1 MILSFSL
8 MRLCH
13 TSDWHLGHTLHD
25 LPREAEHARF
35 LGWLLD
41 LLAVEKVDALVVTG
55 DLFETAN
62 PPASAQ
68 QALYDFFAEARRR
81 LPSLG
86 IVVVGGNHDSASR
99 LDAIAPL
106 CRAIGIHVIGSLPR
120 REDGRLDED
129 RLLVPLR
136 DATGEVGAWVAA
148 VPFLRPMDLPPST
161 GDDPLVAGVRA
172 VYEDALI
179 AARARRRPG
188 QAIVVTGHCYMVGG
202 RISELSERKVL
213 GGNQHALPID
223 LFPDDVSYAA
233 LGHLHLG
240 QRVDGRDH
248 VRYAGSPIP
257 LSMGEAGYK
266 HHVLLV
272 DLDGERPAR
281 VRERRVP
288 RAVKMLR
295 VPERGPRPLAE
306 VLRLLAALDDRV
318 PGSRESERPYLA
330 VDVSLPAPEPGLRRR
345 VEEALEGKQ
354 ARLVQLSV
362 AYQGDG
368 RSLADA
374 PPAADLREVVPE
386 EVFRR
391 AYLRRH
397 AGDPPADLLAAFH
410 ELVEQ
415 AHADTGGRS

>member
-1 MILSFSL
+1 M
-8 MRLCH
+8 
-13 TSDWHLGHTLHD
+13 
-25 LPREAEHARF
+25 
-35 LGWLLD
+35 
-41 LLAVEKVDALVVTG
+41 
-55 DLFETAN
+55 
-62 PPASAQ
+62 
-68 QALYDFFAEARRR
+68 LYDFFAAARRR
-81 LPSLG
+81 VPSLD
-86 IVVVGGNHDSASR
+86 IVVVAGNHDSAAR

-120 REDGRLDED
+120 RDDGLVDDD

-136 DATGEVGAWVAA
+136 DASGEVAAWVAA
-148 VPFLRPMDLPPST
+148 VPFLRPIDLPPSA
-161 GDDPLVAGVRA
+161 GDDPLIAGVRA

-202 RISELSERKVL
+202 QLSELSERKIL

-223 LFPDDVSYAA
+223 LFPDDVSYVA

-248 VRYAGSPIP
+248 IRYAGSPIP

-272 DLDGERPAR
+272 DVDGERPAR
-281 VRERRVP
+281 VREKRVP

-295 VPERGPRPLAE
+295 IPERGPRPLAE
-306 VLRLLAALDDRV
+306 VLRLLAALDDRAA
-318 PGSRESERPYLA
+318 GSSDAERPYLA

-362 AYQGDG
+362 TYEGDG

-374 PPAADLREVVPE
+374 PPATDLREVVPE
-386 EVFRR
+386 QVFRR
-391 AYLRRH
+391 AYGRRYG
-397 AGDPPADLLAAFH
+397 GDPPDDMLAAFH

-415 AHADTGGRS
+415 AHADRGGGP